1 MNNENVQVVKKLMES
16 EIERIQQ
23 RFSSEDC
30 ELNKHIIAVL
40 KSLKAIYER
49 LDQVDC
55 AMESVFL
62 NRKLNLQVE
71 PDLEAS
77 KSASGV
83 LCCLWFAQ
91 FIAFRLNCY
100 DEFNFITSLNY
111 LEKHLEKNE
120 LIAAANAPDDEF
132 LSERELQW

>member
-62 NRKLNLQVE
+62 NRKLNLQVWKQ
-71 PDLEAS
+71 A
-77 KSASGV
+77 KV
-83 LCCLWFAQ
+83 Q
-91 FIAFRLNCY
+91 VAFCVVCGLH
-100 DEFNFITSLNY
+100 SL
-111 LEKHLEKNE
+111 L
-120 LIAAANAPDDEF
+120 PF
-132 LSERELQW
+132 G

>member
-77 KSASGV
+77 KSVQGV
-83 LCCLWFAQ
+83 LYCLWIAQ
-91 FIAFRLNCY
+91 LIAVRLGF
-100 DEFNFITSLNY
+100 D
-111 LEKHLEKNE
+111 NE
-120 LIAAANAPDDEF
+120 LNLISCFNYIEKKQQ
-132 LSERELQW
+132 EIELLAQ